1 MDAVKHLSQWAT
13 ALPPAPPR
21 GNAHRALDAVAR
33 RSRSEKQAI
42 RLSARADGAYSER
55 IMNDPAV
62 ALGFELSLPEWAAAE
77 LRALAGRAFATVEDR
92 VRLTISLARAN
103 FERDTGGP
111 FGAAVFDEDTGRLVS
126 IGVNRVVPTRCSTAH
141 AEVMALSLAQQA
153 TGTHDLGGPGQ
164 PARQLVVNWCPC
176 AMCCG
181 AVVWSGVRSIVIAGS
196 GPELEQLTGFDEGPI
211 HPDWAGELTRR
222 GVRVVDGVLR
232 EESRQMFLD
241 FAKSGR
247 PVYNARKG

>member
-1 MDAVKHLSQWAT
+1 M
-13 ALPPAPPR
+13 
-21 GNAHRALDAVAR
+21 
-33 RSRSEKQAI
+33 SE
-42 RLSARADGAYSER
+42 
-55 IMNDPAV
+55 PVV
-62 ALGFELSLPEWAAAE
+62 ALRFELTLPDWAAAE
-77 LRALAGRAFATVEDR
+77 VAALGSRPFTTVEER
-92 VRLTISLARAN
+92 VRLTIALGRKN

-111 FGAAVFDEDTGRLVS
+111 FGAAVFDDDTGRLLS
-126 IGVNRVVPTRCSTAH
+126 IGVNRVVPMRCSAAH

-153 TGTHDLGGPGQ
+153 AGTHDLGGPGQ

-181 AVVWSGVRSIVIAGS
+181 AVVWSGIRSLVIAGS

-232 EESRQMFLD
+232 DETRQMFVD
-241 FAKSGR
+241 FANSGR